1 MSKVIDALN
10 TLLKWELTSIDQYT
24 RNAALYED
32 WGFTKLHERIAHE
45 ADDERAHAQLLIDRI
60 LLLGGRPDLEQRH
73 PLPPA
78 EDVEQMIAAD
88 LELELNNARDLKTFI
103 QLCEREQDFV
113 SRQMLVGILKDTEED
128 HAYWLK
134 QQLRL
139 IQHIGLELYL
149 QRQVS

>member
-45 ADDERAHAQLLIDRI
+45 ADDERAHAKLLIDRI

-78 EDVEQMIAAD
+78 EDVQQMIAAD
-88 LELELNNARDLKTFI
+88 LELELNNARDLKAFI
-103 QLCEREQDFV
+103 QLCEQEQDFV

-134 QQLRL
+134 QQLGL

-149 QRQVS
+149 QQQLG